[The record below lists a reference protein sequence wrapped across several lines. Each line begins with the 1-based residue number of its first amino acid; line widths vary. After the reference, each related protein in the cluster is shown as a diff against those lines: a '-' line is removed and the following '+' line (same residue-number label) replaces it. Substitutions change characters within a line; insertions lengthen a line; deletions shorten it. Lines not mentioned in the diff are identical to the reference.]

1 MARVWHSVTTK
12 YIFNDVLQLQAFS
25 WRTKM
30 ATI

>member
-1 MARVWHSVTTK
+1 MARVWHSVTSEDLL
-12 YIFNDVLQLQAFS
+12 NDVLHLQAFS